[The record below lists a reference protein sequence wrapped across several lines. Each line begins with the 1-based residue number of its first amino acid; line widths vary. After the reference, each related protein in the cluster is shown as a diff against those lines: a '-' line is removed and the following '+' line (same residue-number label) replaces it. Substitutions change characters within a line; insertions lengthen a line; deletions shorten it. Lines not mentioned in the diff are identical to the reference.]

1 MYLLECAPISRNMR
15 KEKLSYYVK
24 DKIELGSI
32 ITIPIRSKNVPA
44 LVIKSTPLSDEKMA
58 IKQAGFQLKKI
69 SQKKPI
75 NLFLEETVS
84 AAGLVSEYFLTNTGS
99 VLETFTPSCVL
110 EARPPIIRKRHASDR
125 FHLYSLQGGIEDR
138 ILEYKSMIR
147 ESFAQKKSVLLL
159 APTGEEVNFFGRELS
174 RGIEKYAF
182 IIASTKTPKEIK
194 KLWTEALSGTHPVLI
209 ITTPF
214 ALTIPRFDI
223 GTIIIERE
231 NSRGYLSIK
240 YPYIDARYFA
250 EKLAECLKC
259 RCVIADTTLRIDTI
273 WREEKDEIV
282 RMPTSKQ
289 RVQTSSHS
297 HIVDMKIDSKGEKL
311 KFALLSS
318 EALTTIAESIEENE
332 RVVVYATRRGSSPLT
347 LCGDCESVV
356 ICDECGA
363 PVVLHERGDD
373 PYFLC
378 HRCGER
384 RSAKEV
390 CKICGSWN
398 LKALGIGIDR
408 VHELLENTFPN
419 AKIFVVSKDHSS
431 NSTTTKKRID
441 EFYKTPRG
449 ILLGTEM
456 ILPYL
461 ERQFEHCIITSLD
474 SLFGIPDYKMHEKIF
489 HLVVTLRHLSSKTFL
504 LQSRN
509 ANNFVLQS
517 AGRGDVQNFYRQE
530 IENRRMFQFPPFCKL
545 IKCTI
550 VGKKDYVADAMQKLS
565 ASLAN
570 LDTFIFPAFVPKGTG
585 KTALSMLI
593 RITEDKPLDSASRE
607 LLSQLPHNYYI
618 EINPDSVV

>member
-1 MYLLECAPISRNMR
+1 MYLLECAPITRNMR

-32 ITIPIRSKNVPA
+32 ITIPIRNKNVPA
-44 LVIKSTPLSDEKMA
+44 LVIKSTILSDEKMA

-69 SQKKPI
+69 SQKKST
-75 NLFLEETVS
+75 NLFLEETVMAS
-84 AAGLVSEYFLTNTGS
+84 SSTAEYFLTNTGS
-99 VLETFTPSCVL
+99 VLETFTPSCIL
-110 EARPPIIRKRHASDR
+110 EARPPISRKRHSGGR
-125 FHLYSLQGGIEDR
+125 FHLYSLQGGIQDR

-159 APTGEEVNFFGRELS
+159 SPTTEEVNFFGRELT
-174 RGIEKYAF
+174 RGIEKYSF
-182 IIASTKTPKEIK
+182 QIESTKSPKELK
-194 KLWTEALSGTHPVLI
+194 KLWQEALAGTHPVLI

-231 NSRGYLSIK
+231 NSRGYLSQK
-240 YPYIDARYFA
+240 YPHLDARFFA
-250 EKLAECLKC
+250 EKLAENLMC
-259 RCVIADTTLRIDTI
+259 RCVIADTTLRIETI

-297 HIVDMKIDSKGEKL
+297 HIIDMKNDNKGEKR
-311 KFALLSS
+311 KFALMSA
-318 EALTTIAESIEENE
+318 EALTTIAESIDENE

-347 LCGDCESVV
+347 LCGDCENVV
-356 ICDECGA
+356 TCDDCNA

-408 VHELLENTFPN
+408 VHELLQNTFPS
-419 AKIFVVSKDHSS
+419 AKIFVVSKDHSTS
-431 NSTTTKKRID
+431 ASATKKKID

-489 HLVVTLRHLSSKTFL
+489 HLIVTLRHLSSKTFL

-517 AGRGDVQNFYRQE
+517 AGRGDVQGFYRQE

-550 VGKKDYVADAMQKLS
+550 IGKKDFVAEEMQKLS
-565 ASLAN
+565 ASLSS
-570 LDTFIFPAFVPKGTG
+570 LETSIFPAFVPKGTG
-585 KTALSMLI
+585 KCALSMLI
-593 RITEDKPLDSASRE
+593 RITDDKPLDPQSQE
-607 LLSQLPHNYYI
+607 LLRNLPHNYLI